1 MTNAKRTELRAAILV
16 VINEVSAHC
25 RKPAAGDTLEEMQE
39 LMRREEAIQKLL
51 DAADC
56 LKAE

>member
-1 MTNAKRTELRAAILV
+1 MTNAKRTELRAAILA
-16 VINEVSAHC
+16 VINEVLPHC

-39 LMRREEAIQKLL
+39 LMRREWAIQKLL